1 MGAKVD
7 FVIQEKQ
14 EGFGHAIAQCK
25 DVIGDEPFLLVLGHH
40 VYRTRQQKSCVEQL
54 LDGYSI
60 AGKSVMGLKTCSS
73 RDVSKFGV
81 ATGNWLT
88 EEGASPTR
96 LSITEVSEKPS
107 LAYAQGRL
115 QTKRLDPDTFLSAF
129 GMYCIDPVIFS
140 YLNKNIE
147 NNIRSGGLIQ
157 FTNNRDSV

>member
-1 MGAKVD
+1 
-7 FVIQEKQ
+7 
-14 EGFGHAIAQCK
+14 
-25 DVIGDEPFLLVLGHH
+25 
-40 VYRTRQQKSCVEQL
+40 

-73 RDVSKFGV
+73 M
-81 ATGNWLT
+81 
-88 EEGASPTR
+88 
-96 LSITEVSEKPS
+96 
-107 LAYAQGRL
+107 AYAQGRL